1 MHKYVTAISLKT
13 TGLQV
18 LKLYCYSKEV
28 CVFVA
33 LHCNNLN
40 IMHGIINLKKN
51 RLKNHIRGQKPEMQ
65 TKESGAGSFI
75 VFAE

>member
-28 CVFVA
+28 CVFVD

-40 IMHGIINLKKN
+40 IMHGIIN
-51 RLKNHIRGQKPEMQ
+51 
-65 TKESGAGSFI
+65 
-75 VFAE
+75 